1 MSPVCRI
8 LATYIPLGI
17 PVSVTSSNVILSDNC
32 INLASPRTG
41 DGSGTD
47 GGVKAGGVSRMQ
59 TAALL
64 AVPEPRRMAVRPID
78 WIVEMMVEGGVVEV
92 VVRS

>member
-1 MSPVCRI
+1 
-8 LATYIPLGI
+8 
-17 PVSVTSSNVILSDNC
+17 
-32 INLASPRTG
+32 
-41 DGSGTD
+41 
-47 GGVKAGGVSRMQ
+47 MQ

-92 VVRS
+92 VEVVVRS